1 MATMRRRPVNIT
13 DVATHAG
20 VSVGTASKALN
31 GRGQLREETRIRVRA
46 AAEELSFVPNA
57 AAQSLH
63 TGRTFTVGVIT
74 TDSYGRFSIPVMR
87 GAEDALGM
95 GQIAAF
101 LCDSR
106 DDVIR
111 EQHYLGTLLSRRVDG
126 IIVAGRRTDAR
137 PPLGHNIPV
146 PVVYAF
152 APSQDPADSSVVS
165 DEDQGVREAFNHLVM
180 TGRRRIAHVT
190 GPRDHASAE
199 HRAESARAAAAAH
212 GLELL
217 GDVWFGGW
225 SQAWGRFAAAAVLKA
240 HPDVDAIFCGSD
252 VIAAG
257 VAEGLREAGCR
268 VPEETAIVGVDNWKI
283 VAEATRPPLTTIDL
297 NLEEVGRKAGELL
310 LAAIDGRTAPGIH
323 WVPCSLVVRESS
335 APASP

>member
-1 MATMRRRPVNIT
+1 MATTRSRAVSIT
-13 DVATHAG
+13 DVAKRAG

-31 GRGQLREETRIRVRA
+31 GRGQLREETRERVRTA
-46 AAEELSFVPNA
+46 AQELHFVPNA

-63 TGRTFTVGVIT
+63 TGRTFTVGIIT

-87 GAEDALGM
+87 GTEDALGM
-95 GQIAAF
+95 GRIAAF

-111 EQHYLGTLLSRRVDG
+111 EQHYVGTLLSRRVDG
-126 IIVAGRRTDAR
+126 IIVAGRRTDPR
-137 PPLGHNIPV
+137 PPLGRDLPV

-152 APSQDPADSSVVS
+152 APSEDPGDSSVVS
-165 DEDQGVREAFNHLVM
+165 DEAQGVREAIEHLVR
-180 TGRRRIAHVT
+180 TGRRHIAHVT
-190 GPRDHASAE
+190 GPRDHASAVV
-199 HRAESARAAAAAH
+199 RAESARSAVAAH

-225 SQAWGRFAAAAVLKA
+225 SQAWGRSAATSVLKA
-240 HPDVDAIFCGSD
+240 HPEVDAILCGSD

-257 VAEGLREAGCR
+257 VAEGLREAGR
-268 VPEETAIVGVDNWKI
+268 QVPAETAIVGMDNWKVI
-283 VAEATRPPLTTIDL
+283 AEATRPALTTVDL

-310 LAAIDGRTAPGIH
+310 LAALDGKSAPGVH
-323 WVPCSLVVRESS
+323 VVPCSLVIRESTAHS
-335 APASP
+335 